1 MDSDPGEVHG
11 RRGDLLPTAGCST
24 SWDYDTQRLNH
35 VLGCAWMCLGYLA
48 VLLNWIDIPVTSQ
61 SDIASK

>member
-24 SWDYDTQRLNH
+24 SWDYNTQRLNH
-35 VLGCAWMCLGYLA
+35 VLGCAWMCLD
-48 VLLNWIDIPVTSQ
+48 VLGDILGFF
-61 SDIASK
+61 

>member
-24 SWDYDTQRLNH
+24 SWDNTQRLNH
-35 VLGCAWMCLGYLA
+35 VLGCAWGYLG
-48 VLLNWIDIPVTSQ
+48 VLLNWIDTSYQSIYCQ
-61 SDIASK
+61 SDIAST

>member
-24 SWDYDTQRLNH
+24 SWDNTQRLNH
-35 VLGCAWMCLGYLA
+35 VLGCAWMCLGIS
-48 VLLNWIDIPVTSQ
+48 WGSFEFD
-61 SDIASK
+61 